1 MGNKNYHFYV
11 EGENDRK
18 VVNTLKTDFQWIQSG
33 KVDVFNV
40 IQNELKI
47 KHLRVLKKDTI
58 VVLVFDTDTNNV
70 AILEKN
76 IKFLKKQSFIKEVI
90 CIPQVRNLEDELVRS
105 CAIKKASELTKSKSE
120 SEFKSDIIKMSN
132 LQKRLLE
139 CKFKFDKFW
148 SSNPRGVFNKI
159 PNEANSIKK

>member
-11 EGENDRK
+11 EGEDDRK

-40 IQNELKI
+40 VQNELKI

-58 VVLVFDTDTNNV
+58 VVLVFDTDTNNI

-76 IKFLKKQSFIKEVI
+76 IKFLRKQSFIKEVI
-90 CIPQVRNLEDELVRS
+90 CIPQVRNLEEELVRS

-120 SEFKSDIIKMSN
+120 SEFKSDIIKISN

-148 SSNPRGVFNKI
+148 SSHPRGVFNKI
-159 PNEANSIKK
+159 PNEANLIKK